1 MYLYRNMNSNQKPIK
16 EHIQDFLEY
25 LDVEKGLSEKSQQT
39 YARFLNKFSSWLK
52 LNNLEGL
59 TPEQLNEEHI
69 RKYRFFLSKTL
80 KRGTKEPIKKST
92 QNYYLIALRNLL
104 NYFTERNIPSLSAE
118 KIKLIKQRERQ
129 IKFLDLEQVKRLLE
143 VPETKT
149 ITGLRD
155 RAILETLFS
164 TGMRISELVNLD
176 RNQFANIENKKDL
189 ELGIVGKGGQ
199 PRTVYFSERALFWLK
214 KYLKKRNDKEKA
226 LFINYKGPKN
236 RIGKR
241 LTARSIEN
249 LVKKYALLSGCPIT
263 TTPHVLR
270 HSFATDLL
278 RKGVDTR
285 IVQEFLGHKN
295 ISTTQIY
302 THVSRPELKKIH
314 QKFHGFK

>member
-1 MYLYRNMNSNQKPIK
+1 MNSNQKPIR

-129 IKFLDLEQVKRLLE
+129 IKFLDLQQVKRLLE
-143 VPETKT
+143 APETKT

-176 RNQFANIENKKDL
+176 RNQFTNIENKKDL